1 MVCIKNLLS
10 LGITVL
16 IWSFACSWYSA
27 SFKQPRV
34 QADKQRE
41 RREKSCVFLSMS
53 PLTPPGWS
61 YQEWRPPS
69 DLIWQSLDRGQSCT
83 GAALHSNLSNNTT
96 VLWLCFHCFDL
107 NTSPLGKYSNVLFFL
122 QALFMKYKLCIYFF
136 LPPQK
141 PKQKK
146 KGVVVRESEQY
157 LLKNRNFLFS
167 SDTQGE
173 KIRV

>member
-107 NTSPLGKYSNVLFFL
+107 NTSPLGKYSNVLFFFCKHCL
-122 QALFMKYKLCIYFF
+122 WNINYAYIFF

-146 KGVVVRESEQY
+146 R
-157 LLKNRNFLFS
+157 S
-167 SDTQGE
+167 SGLGE
-173 KIRV
+173 RTIFIEK